1 MRIPL
6 PTREGSFGEKII
18 HERKVFKMKK
28 ILFMTMIMVFALTLG
43 LAYAGDEARKVLS
56 NGVTDFTGRSYDTLG
71 LGPAGEIAH
80 ADVSAAGG
88 LRAGKAIEK
97 LHNGVTDFTGRSF
110 DALELGQD
118 REIAS
123 AESSAAGGLRAGEAM
138 KELSNG
144 VSDFSGRSY
153 DML

>member
-6 PTREGSFGEKII
+6 PAREGSFEDKIK

-28 ILFMTMIMVFALTLG
+28 IFFTTMTTVFALTLG
-43 LAYAGDEARKVLS
+43 LAYAGDEAGKVLT

-71 LGPAGEIAH
+71 PGPAGEIAH
-80 ADVSAAGG
+80 ADGSAAGG
-88 LRAGKAIEK
+88 LRAGEAIVK
-97 LHNGVTDFTGRSF
+97 LYNGATDFTGRSF
-110 DALELGQD
+110 DTLELGQD

-153 DML
+153 DTL